1 MNSLLE
7 SERSY
12 TTSNNLYLLNSQSG
26 LGYIGST
33 KLHLGTD
40 YPMLRSSA
48 VPLYM
53 QLDDGPSAG
62 GKVTYGSGKVTYG
75 LSMVYLMSHTMPD
88 QYLCMGTKLPL
99 LANYNTAE
107 QIIESFCTVSV
118 RIIENCPSQS
128 SLLL

>member
-7 SERSY
+7 SERCY
-12 TTSNNLYLLNSQSG
+12 TTSNTLYLLNSQSG

-88 QYLCMGTKLPL
+88 QYLCMGTTS
-99 LANYNTAE
+99 AT
-107 QIIESFCTVSV
+107 
-118 RIIENCPSQS
+118 SQ
-128 SLLL
+128 L